1 MKFLIKNF
9 FSICE
14 QIRSLLRIWSYSLH
28 FLYTVDQTS
37 NFFFKPIDW
46 FLRDRIIR
54 LKWVGVAFKV

>member
-46 FLRDRIIR
+46 FLRDYSS
-54 LKWVGVAFKV
+54 